1 MAFICHSNA
10 CHWIFP
16 RIDHIF
22 APQQAHALPF
32 SIYVCQICFFFL
44 TLHIPSTL
52 ITCSMIQWL
61 MLCVFLLCNVFPF
74 YLILSVIVTLTDTH
88 IHTRTLIREMKLRA
102 KKKDCQKTQQQE
114 ALIFIHVCMEGCV
127 FAVNAL
133 WFWQT
138 STEREQKHLT
148 CEISKWTNRSFA
160 LNITENFIFWK

>member
-1 MAFICHSNA
+1 MSLIFLLVSIAFLLDNKHPPRSFHLCLSNR
-10 CHWIFP
+10 F
-16 RIDHIF
+16 
-22 APQQAHALPF
+22 LF
-32 SIYVCQICFFFL
+32 SLC

-74 YLILSVIVTLTDTH
+74 YLILSVIVTLRHTH
-88 IHTRTLIREMKLRA
+88 THSLIREMKLRA
-102 KKKDCQKTQQQE
+102 KKDFQKTQQQE
-114 ALIFIHVCMEGCV
+114 ALSFIHVCMKGCV

-138 STEREQKHLT
+138 SNEREQKHLT
-148 CEISKWTNRSFA
+148 CEISKWTNRSFV